1 MADVGSKF
9 EDNTTGTFYVDEEC
23 IDCDLCRE
31 IAPTIFHR
39 NNDGGYSFVAKQ
51 PE

>member
-9 EDNTTGTFYVDEEC
+9 EDNTPGEFYVDEEC

-31 IAPTIFHR
+31 IAPAIFHR
-39 NNDGGYSFVAKQ
+39 NDNGTVHL
-51 PE
+51 

>member
-31 IAPTIFHR
+31 IAPQFFTEMMT
-39 NNDGGYSFVAKQ
+39 GGIHL
-51 PE
+51 